1 MNMKKPLGIILIIA
15 ALFAGYLGINEL
27 DNSGGTVNF
36 LGIKISAT
44 DEGAKQ
50 RGYIY
55 LGVAVVAL
63 IGGVALMRK
72 GE

>member
-55 LGVAVVAL
+55 LGIAVVAL